1 MVCWM
6 TSILSASLK
15 LSGMAPAKFSKE
27 GGEVLRQSEGAE
39 ESRGRKRQHEDM
51 ECTDSCDCDEFGLPL
66 AKKINQMNI
75 EFESRPNISQNSY
88 SRSQQSDEF
97 LAKYPFPKESPYYNS
112 NLLLA
117 KLYAERVQRN
127 PSLKHDPS

>member
-1 MVCWM
+1 MVFQFPTLNMVCWM

-51 ECTDSCDCDEFGLPL
+51 ECTGDYKSTFQQKQFSGNIADSCDCDEFGLPL

-88 SRSQQSDEF
+88 SRSQLSDEF
-97 LAKYPFPKESPYYNS
+97 LAKYPFPKG
-112 NLLLA
+112 
-117 KLYAERVQRN
+117 
-127 PSLKHDPS
+127 

>member
-1 MVCWM
+1 MSC
-6 TSILSASLK
+6 ASLN

-27 GGEVLRQSEGAE
+27 GGEGGD

-75 EFESRPNISQNSY
+75 EYESRPNINQNSY
-88 SRSQQSDEF
+88 SRTELSDEF

-112 NLLLA
+112 NMLLA